1 MIFSSDCQSIQMIYM
16 TKMMNALMRDQKQKV
31 ISYLKQISLEPFH
44 RTKDK
49 YSNYQKIWQ
58 EINYKNNQH

>member
-1 MIFSSDCQSIQMIYM
+1 MIYM
-16 TKMMNALMRDQKQKV
+16 TKLMNALMRDQKQKV
-31 ISYLKQISLEPFH
+31 ISYLKPISLELFQ

>member
-1 MIFSSDCQSIQMIYM
+1 MIFSSNCQSIQMIYM
-16 TKMMNALMRDQKQKV
+16 TKLMNALMRDQKQKV
-31 ISYLKQISLEPFH
+31 ISYLKQISLELFQ